1 MGLQLLDIHDVGAS
15 VANLHVHAGR
25 ACTSAG
31 NAPINALEHGM
42 TAKKDIEKPHSHLHP
57 K

>member
-15 VANLHVHAGR
+15 VANLYVHAGR

-31 NAPINALEHGM
+31 NAAINALEHGM
-42 TAKKDIEKPHSHLHP
+42 TAKKDIEKPHYHLHP